1 MTDYYKDLGV
11 SRDADQ
17 ATIKKEYRRKSMS
30 AHPDRGGDPEDMAKL
45 NAAYECLSDQTRR
58 DAYDRFGSDAAPV
71 MEQKV
76 RGLLI
81 EVINKVVEEC
91 DSELL
96 NTTKRLLQERQSVIL
111 NHKIAANKA
120 RRNLLEKRDRVKSKD
135 GEPTLFQVVIDG
147 KVKELDFT
155 LQRMELDLQ
164 VSKAALS
171 MLDQYESD
179 EAVMQMLTMGSPTA
193 TTTFTFSI

>member
-1 MTDYYKDLGV
+1 
-11 SRDADQ
+11 
-17 ATIKKEYRRKSMS
+17 MS